1 MINEPTFFPIEELY
15 IYILIYVVSCPLGY
29 GSQDLIF
36 LNYGNDQEE

>member
-15 IYILIYVVSCPLGY
+15 IYVVSCPLGY